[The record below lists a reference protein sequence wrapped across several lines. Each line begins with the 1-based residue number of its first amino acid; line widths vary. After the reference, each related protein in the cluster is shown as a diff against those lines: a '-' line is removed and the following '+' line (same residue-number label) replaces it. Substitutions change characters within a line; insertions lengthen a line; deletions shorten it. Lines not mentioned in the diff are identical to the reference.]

1 MTNSVKLPF
10 DIKVRGEGR
19 IITPEEKARA
29 LADSKPDSKPDGK
42 LDGKP
47 DNG

>member
-1 MTNSVKLPF
+1 MTNSAKLPF

-29 LADSKPDSKPDGK
+29 SVDDESSDDESGD
-42 LDGKP
+42 DEP